1 MVAFSVNKGISV
13 KLAIL
18 VYKELERNEAM
29 IRKAVNMEVRGYV
42 DNRRGII
49 DEKVDSIKEEVW
61 NKVVSGFNKQK
72 IVDGLTYEQGV
83 ERYTKRTLSTY
94 LKDIFSKKQKESFVD
109 IDILDGRSRDNT
121 DEYGDN
127 RTVFMLTQSVINN
140 YKSKNSPD
148 HKVLFDE
155 FVVSLAELYLTN
167 ISLFEFCSECIN
179 KCTNERIG
187 RTDELKKRR
196 AKFTSEEQELFKK
209 FLKEC
214 NDFTPTEIDM
224 AFKKVDKMKKA
235 VPMQSKEKDLEIKH
249 YDVSEFLTEGGIL
262 SCEIKGEF
270 DTTYFDLSTCSM
282 RGKKKEK
289 SNVDLKT
296 SKCRV
301 IGNIP
306 ANKKIYKIRI
316 EDYIQYAFDNTSVY
330 DENID
335 TELLSWCGKYYI
347 FILPS
352 GKRYG
357 FCKAHNE
364 YMTNVRFE
372 LLANLMYELTRN
384 KGVVIA
390 MDDTYLYFCPNS
402 KPRWSAINAK
412 MFNGKTIK
420 MKISEADN
428 FNNEIC

>member
-42 DNRRGII
+42 ENRKGII
-49 DEKVDSIKEEVW
+49 EEKVDSIKEEVW

-94 LKDIFSKKQKESFVD
+94 LKDIYSKKQKESFVD
-109 IDILDGRSRDNT
+109 IDILDGRNRDNM
-121 DEYGDN
+121 DEYGDG
-127 RTVFMLTQSVINN
+127 RTVFMLTQSVINSSR
-140 YKSKNSPD
+140 SKNSPD
-148 HKVLFDE
+148 HRVLFDE
-155 FVVSLAELYLTN
+155 FVVSLVELYLTN
-167 ISLFEFCSECIN
+167 ISLYEFCSECFN

-214 NDFTPTEIDM
+214 NEFTPTEVDT
-224 AFKKVDKMKKA
+224 AFKMVDKMRKTT
-235 VPMQSKEKDLEIKH
+235 PMQSKEKDLEIKH

-262 SCEIKGEF
+262 SCEIKGEYS
-270 DTTYFDLSTCSM
+270 TTYFDLSTCSM
-282 RGKKKEK
+282 RGKKNEK
-289 SNVDLKT
+289 STVDLKT

-306 ANKKIYKIRI
+306 SNKKIYKIRI

-352 GKRYG
+352 GKKYG
-357 FCKAHNE
+357 FCKAHKE

-428 FNNEIC
+428 FSNEI